1 MQNGCN
7 FLYQI
12 AKHYVS
18 DYDGD
23 LGKVCFVFPSRRS
36 SLYFRKWLG
45 LCSSKPIFSPELL
58 TISDLFDKLSPFK
71 RADKIELVS
80 ILYKHYLELG
90 AQSGLVCDSFDE
102 FVYKADTLLSDFNDI
117 DQYLVDARDLFANI
131 RDLESISSS
140 YEYLSPAQKEAIR
153 NFWKITLDNSG
164 EKPGKAR
171 FLQIWNILW
180 PLYDAF
186 KADLASRGIAYEGMI
201 TRAVAEL
208 VRNHDD
214 SVDEALAGYD
224 RIVFVGHNALSACEE
239 ILFSYINNSGK
250 GDFYWDFKGKLVR
263 DKDNK
268 ASSFISRYESK
279 YPSVYQLEDKAD
291 EYPQVEVVSVPSA
304 IGQAKKTADYLKDMD
319 PDSTAIVLPDESLL
333 LPLLN
338 SIPESIEKINV
349 TMGYG
354 LSNSAFAALMSS
366 LSPLQQNKRSRG
378 GQATFYHKDV
388 TAILSHPFILN
399 ACGDT
404 VKEIQTRIN
413 LNNLIQVPAA
423 LFEESQQELLTAI
436 FRPVDSVSDAYG
448 WQLHIIELLAGS
460 ISDMEKEFAYG
471 YYKAISHIR
480 DLDIPYLDKLE
491 TYFHFLR
498 QMTARLN
505 VPFRGEPLHG
515 LQVMGPLETRALD
528 FENVIILSVNEG
540 TFPAR
545 NNTDSYIPYS
555 LRKGFGLPSFE
566 LFDSISAYHFYRSI
580 YRARKVVLMYD
591 SRTFGVHSGEP
602 SRFIMQL
609 KHHYKAVPLVEK
621 VCTYTINP
629 AEQGTAAVVKDAEVM
644 EQLRKVYVEE
654 RHSFSASSLNDY
666 MSCPLKFYYTKV
678 KGIKESDKVDEGF
691 ESGPFGTAFHSVMET
706 LYGQH
711 KNEIISREIIG
722 GMLAAKN
729 ALDALIA
736 AKLDEAFKY
745 NGLPLTGKRRVT
757 FEMLKKIVLKT
768 LEYDMEYAPFT
779 YLDGERKIVA
789 DLDVNGVRVNLI
801 GFIDRLDSKAGQVRI
816 VDYKTGSIKL
826 HGTRDKEDV
835 IIDKLFDVNLG
846 DKRPYSSFQM
856 YLYAYLMARY
866 KTGTLFSGGLGA
878 APAGDMDICVYQMKQ
893 IFDTSLR
900 TFSCNDSMLRAFEDR
915 LKGLIVEILS
925 EGSFEARPAGPSDN
939 KCDYCPVRV
948 LCSY

>member
-1 MQNGCN
+1 MVNA

-23 LGKVCFVFPSRRS
+23 LGKVCFIFPSRRS

-45 LCSSKPIFSPELL
+45 LCSDAPIFSPELL
-58 TISDLFDKLSPFK
+58 TISELFDKLSPYA
-71 RADKIELVS
+71 RTDKIELVS

-90 AQSGLVCDSFDE
+90 RKEGLVCDCFDE

-117 DQYLVDARDLFANI
+117 DQYMVDASDLFSNV
-131 RDLESISSS
+131 RDLESISAD
-140 YEYLSPAQKEAIR
+140 YDYLSETQKEAIR
-153 NFWKITLDNSG
+153 NFWQITLDRYS

-171 FLQIWNILW
+171 FLQIWNILS

-186 KADLASRGIAYEGMI
+186 RADLAGRKIAYDGMM
-201 TRAVAEL
+201 TRTVAEMIKD
-208 VRNHDD
+208 HDGRI
-214 SVDEALAGYD
+214 DEVLSGYE
-224 RIVFVGHNALSACEE
+224 RIVFVGHNALSECEKV
-239 ILFSYINNSGK
+239 LFSYVRNSGK
-250 GDFYWDFKGKLVR
+250 GDFYWDFKGNLLR

-268 ASSFISRYESK
+268 ASLFISSYESD
-279 YPSVYQLEDKAD
+279 YPSLYQLDDSPA

-304 IGQAKKTADYLKDMD
+304 IGQAKKAADCLRGMD
-319 PDSTAIVLPDESLL
+319 QDSTAIVLPDESLL
-333 LPLLN
+333 MPLLN
-338 SIPESIEKINV
+338 SIPEQVSKINV

-366 LSPLQQNKRSRG
+366 LGPLQLNKRSRG
-378 GQATFYHKDV
+378 GQTTFYHKDV
-388 TAILSHPFILN
+388 TAILSHPFVLN
-399 ACGDT
+399 ACGDIA
-404 VKEIQTRIN
+404 KELQTRIN

-423 LFEESQQELLTAI
+423 LFEETQQDLLSSI
-436 FRPVDSVSDAYG
+436 FRPVDSVGDAFG
-448 WQLHIIELLAGS
+448 WQLRVIELLAGS
-460 ISDMEKEFAYG
+460 ISDLEKEFAYG
-471 YYKAISHIR
+471 YYKAVSHIR
-480 DLDIPYLDKLE
+480 DLQIPYLDKLE

-515 LQVMGPLETRALD
+515 LQIMGPLETRALD
-528 FENVIILSVNEG
+528 FDNIIILSVNEG
-540 TFPAR
+540 TFPAK
-545 NNTDSYIPYS
+545 NQSDSYIPYS
-555 LRKGFGLPSFE
+555 LRRGFGLPTFE

-609 KHHYKAVPLVEK
+609 KHHYTQVPLVEK

-629 AEQGTAAVVKDAEVM
+629 AEQGTATVVKDAEVM
-644 EQLRKVYVEE
+644 EQLLKVYVEE

-666 MSCPLKFYYTKV
+666 MNCPLKFYYTKV

-691 ESGPFGTAFHSVMET
+691 ESGPFGTAFHGIMEA
-706 LYGQH
+706 LYEPYR
-711 KNEIISREIIG
+711 NEIVSADIISSLLGRTEE
-722 GMLAAKN
+722 
-729 ALDALIA
+729 LDRLIA

-745 NGLPLTGKRRVT
+745 NGLPITGRRRVT
-757 FEMLKKIVLKT
+757 FEMLRKIVLKT
-768 LEYDMEYAPFT
+768 LEYDKSYAPFT
-779 YLDGERKIVA
+779 YLDGERKIYA
-789 DLDVNGVRVNLI
+789 DLDVTGVKVNLMGI
-801 GFIDRLDSKAGQVRI
+801 IDRLDSKGGQVRI

-826 HGTRDKEDV
+826 HGTRDSDSA
-835 IIDKLFDVNLG
+835 IIDKIFDVSLG
-846 DKRPYSSFQM
+846 GNRPYSSFQM
-856 YLYAYLMARY
+856 YLYAYLVARFR
-866 KTGTLFSGGLGA
+866 TGTLSAGGLGPK
-878 APAGDMDICVYQMKQ
+878 PADDTEICVYQMKQ

-900 TFSCNDSMLRAFEDR
+900 SFSSNDEMLRAFEDK
-915 LKGLIVEILS
+915 LKALIGEILS
-925 EGSFEARPAGPSDN
+925 EGEFVARPAGPSES

>member
-1 MQNGCN
+1 MVNA

-23 LGKVCFVFPSRRS
+23 LGKVCFIFPSRRS

-45 LCSSKPIFSPELL
+45 LCSDAPIFSPELL
-58 TISDLFDKLSPFK
+58 TISELFDKLSPYA

-90 AQSGLVCDSFDE
+90 RKEGLVCDSFDE

-117 DQYLVDARDLFANI
+117 DQYMVDASDLFSNV
-131 RDLESISSS
+131 RDLESISAD
-140 YEYLSPAQKEAIR
+140 YDYLSETQKEAIR
-153 NFWKITLDNSG
+153 NFWQITLDRYS

-171 FLQIWNILW
+171 FLQIWNILS

-186 KADLASRGIAYEGMI
+186 RADLAGRKIAYDGMM
-201 TRAVAEL
+201 TRTVAEMIKD
-208 VRNHDD
+208 HDGRI
-214 SVDEALAGYD
+214 DEVLSGYE
-224 RIVFVGHNALSACEE
+224 RIVFVGHNALSECEKV
-239 ILFSYINNSGK
+239 LFSYVRNSGK
-250 GDFYWDFKGKLVR
+250 GDFYWDFKGNLLR

-268 ASSFISRYESK
+268 ASLFISSYESD
-279 YPSVYQLEDKAD
+279 YPSLYQLDDSPA

-304 IGQAKKTADYLKDMD
+304 IGQAKKAADCLRGMD
-319 PDSTAIVLPDESLL
+319 QDSTAIVLPDESLL
-333 LPLLN
+333 MPLLN
-338 SIPESIEKINV
+338 SIPEQVSKINV

-366 LSPLQQNKRSRG
+366 LGPLQLNKRSRG
-378 GQATFYHKDV
+378 GQTTFYHKDV
-388 TAILSHPFILN
+388 TAILSHPFVLN
-399 ACGDT
+399 ACGD
-404 VKEIQTRIN
+404 VAKELQTRIN

-423 LFEESQQELLTAI
+423 LFEETQQDLLSSI
-436 FRPVDSVSDAYG
+436 FRPVDSVGDAFG
-448 WQLHIIELLAGS
+448 WQLRVIELLAGS
-460 ISDMEKEFAYG
+460 ISDLEKEFAYG
-471 YYKAISHIR
+471 YYKAVSHIR
-480 DLDIPYLDKLE
+480 DLQIPYLDKLE

-515 LQVMGPLETRALD
+515 LQIMGPLETRALD
-528 FENVIILSVNEG
+528 FDNIIILSVNEG
-540 TFPAR
+540 TFPAK
-545 NNTDSYIPYS
+545 NQSDSYIPYS
-555 LRKGFGLPSFE
+555 LRRGFGLPTFE

-609 KHHYKAVPLVEK
+609 KHHYTQVPLVEK

-629 AEQGTAAVVKDAEVM
+629 AEQGTATVVKDAEVM
-644 EQLRKVYVEE
+644 EQLSKVYVEE

-666 MSCPLKFYYTKV
+666 MNCPLKFYYTKV

-691 ESGPFGTAFHSVMET
+691 ESGPFGTAFHGIMEA
-706 LYGQH
+706 LYEPYR
-711 KNEIISREIIG
+711 NEIVSADIISSLLGRTEE
-722 GMLAAKN
+722 
-729 ALDALIA
+729 LDRLIA

-745 NGLPLTGKRRVT
+745 NGLPITGRRRVT
-757 FEMLKKIVLKT
+757 FEMLRKIVLKT
-768 LEYDMEYAPFT
+768 LEYDKSYAPFT
-779 YLDGERKIVA
+779 YLDGERKIYA
-789 DLDVNGVRVNLI
+789 DLDVTGVKVNLMGI
-801 GFIDRLDSKAGQVRI
+801 IDRLDSKGGQVRI

-826 HGTRDKEDV
+826 HGTRDSDSA
-835 IIDKLFDVNLG
+835 IIDKIFDVSLG
-846 DKRPYSSFQM
+846 GNRPYSSFQM
-856 YLYAYLMARY
+856 YLYAYLIARFR
-866 KTGTLFSGGLGA
+866 TGTLSAGGLGPK
-878 APAGDMDICVYQMKQ
+878 PADDTEICVYQMKQ

-900 TFSCNDSMLRAFEDR
+900 SFSSNDEMLRAFEDK
-915 LKGLIVEILS
+915 LKALIGEILS
-925 EGSFEARPAGPSDN
+925 EGEFVARPAGPSES

>member
-1 MQNGCN
+1 MVNA

-23 LGKVCFVFPSRRS
+23 LKDVCFVFPSRRS
-36 SLYFRKWLG
+36 SLFFRKYLG
-45 LCSSKPIFSPELL
+45 LCSPGPLFSPELL
-58 TISDLFDKLSPFK
+58 TISDLFDLLSPYK

-90 AQSGLVCDSFDE
+90 AGCGLVCDSFDE

-117 DQYLVDARDLFANI
+117 DQYMVNAQDLFANV
-131 RDLESISSS
+131 RDLESISAS
-140 YEYLSPAQKEAIR
+140 YDYLTDTQKEAIL
-153 NFWKITLDNSG
+153 NFWKITLDKSG

-186 KADLASRGIAYEGMI
+186 KAELASRGIAYEGMM

-208 VRNHDD
+208 IDNHDG

-224 RIVFVGHNALSACEE
+224 RIVFVGHNALSKCEKT
-239 ILFSYINNSGK
+239 LFSYIRNSGK

-268 ASSFISRYESK
+268 ASLFISDYEK
-279 YPSVYQLEDKAD
+279 DYPSEYQLDDKAD
-291 EYPQVEVVSVPSA
+291 NYPEVEVVSVPSA
-304 IGQAKKTADYLKDMD
+304 IGQAKKTADYLKYMD
-319 PDSTAIVLPDESLL
+319 PDETAIVLPDESLL
-333 LPLLN
+333 MPLLN
-338 SIPESIEKINV
+338 SIPDTIEKINV

-366 LSPLQQNKRSRG
+366 LSPLQQNKRSRDG
-378 GQATFYHKDV
+378 HATFYHKDV
-388 TAILSHPFILN
+388 TAILSHPFILK
-399 ACGDT
+399 ACGDKA
-404 VKEIQTRIN
+404 KEIQTRIN

-423 LFEESQQELLTAI
+423 LFDEAQQELLSAL
-436 FRPVDSVSDAYG
+436 FQPVDNVSDAYD
-448 WQLHIIELLAGS
+448 WQLNIIELLAGS

-480 DLDIPYLDKLE
+480 DLQIPYLDKLE

-528 FENVIILSVNEG
+528 FENIIILSVNEG
-540 TFPAR
+540 TFPAK

-591 SRTFGVHSGEP
+591 SRTFGVHNGEP

-691 ESGPFGTAFHSVMET
+691 ESGPFGTAFHNVMEA
-706 LYGQH
+706 LYGHH
-711 KNEIISREIIG
+711 KNEIISRDIID
-722 GMLAAKN
+722 GMLAAKSR
-729 ALDALIA
+729 LDALIG

-757 FEMLKKIVLKT
+757 FEMLRKIVIKT
-768 LEYDMEYAPFT
+768 LEYDMGYAPFT
-779 YLDGERKIVA
+779 YLDGEHKIVA
-789 DLDVNGVRVNLI
+789 DLDVNGVKVNLI
-801 GFIDRLDSKAGQVRI
+801 GIIDRLDSKDGQMRI

-835 IIDKLFDVNLG
+835 IIDKIFDVSLAGN
-846 DKRPYSSFQM
+846 RPYSSFQM
-856 YLYAYLMARY
+856 FLYAYLMARF
-866 KTGTLFSGGLGA
+866 KTRTLSSGGLGVG
-878 APAGDMDICVYQMKQ
+878 PADDMEICVYQMKQ
-893 IFDTSLR
+893 IFDMSLR
-900 TFSCNDSMLRAFEDR
+900 TFICNDGMLRAFEDK
-915 LKGLIVEILS
+915 LKDLVGEILS
-925 EGSFEARPAGPSDN
+925 EGSFEARPAGPSEN

>member
-1 MQNGCN
+1 MVNA

-23 LGKVCFVFPSRRS
+23 LGKVCFIFPSRRS

-45 LCSSKPIFSPELL
+45 LCSDAPIFSPELL
-58 TISDLFDKLSPFK
+58 TISELFDKLSPYA

-90 AQSGLVCDSFDE
+90 RKEGLVCDSFDE

-117 DQYLVDARDLFANI
+117 DQYMVDASDLFSNV
-131 RDLESISSS
+131 RDLESISAD
-140 YEYLSPAQKEAIR
+140 YDYLSETQKEAIR
-153 NFWKITLDNSG
+153 NFWQITLDRYS

-171 FLQIWNILW
+171 FLQIWNILS

-186 KADLASRGIAYEGMI
+186 RSDLAGRKIAYDGMM
-201 TRAVAEL
+201 TRTVAEMIKD
-208 VRNHDD
+208 HDGRI
-214 SVDEALAGYD
+214 DEVLSGYE
-224 RIVFVGHNALSACEE
+224 RIVFVGHNALSECEKV
-239 ILFSYINNSGK
+239 LFSYVRNSGK
-250 GDFYWDFKGKLVR
+250 GDFYWDFKGNLLR

-268 ASSFISRYESK
+268 ASLFISSYESD
-279 YPSVYQLEDKAD
+279 YPSLYQLDDSPA

-304 IGQAKKTADYLKDMD
+304 IGQAKKAADCLRGMD
-319 PDSTAIVLPDESLL
+319 QDSTAIVLPDESLL
-333 LPLLN
+333 MPLLN
-338 SIPESIEKINV
+338 SIPEQVSKINV

-366 LSPLQQNKRSRG
+366 LGPLQLNKRSRG
-378 GQATFYHKDV
+378 GQTTFYHKDV
-388 TAILSHPFILN
+388 TAILSHPFVLN
-399 ACGDT
+399 ACGD
-404 VKEIQTRIN
+404 VAKELQTRIN

-423 LFEESQQELLTAI
+423 LFEETQQDLLSSI
-436 FRPVDSVSDAYG
+436 FRPVDSVGDAFG
-448 WQLHIIELLAGS
+448 WQLRVIELLAGS
-460 ISDMEKEFAYG
+460 ISDLEKEFAYG
-471 YYKAISHIR
+471 YYKAVSHIR
-480 DLDIPYLDKLE
+480 DLQIPYLDKLE

-515 LQVMGPLETRALD
+515 LQIMGPLETRALD
-528 FENVIILSVNEG
+528 FDNIIILSVNEG
-540 TFPAR
+540 TFPAK
-545 NNTDSYIPYS
+545 NQSDSYIPYS
-555 LRKGFGLPSFE
+555 LRRGFGLPTFE

-609 KHHYKAVPLVEK
+609 KHHYTQVPLVEK

-629 AEQGTAAVVKDAEVM
+629 AEQGTATMVKDAEVM
-644 EQLRKVYVEE
+644 EQLLKVYVEE

-666 MSCPLKFYYTKV
+666 MNCPLKFYYTKV

-691 ESGPFGTAFHSVMET
+691 ESGPFGTAFHGIMEA
-706 LYGQH
+706 LYEPYR
-711 KNEIISREIIG
+711 NEIVSADIISSLLGRTEE
-722 GMLAAKN
+722 
-729 ALDALIA
+729 LDRLIA

-745 NGLPLTGKRRVT
+745 NGLPITGRRRVT
-757 FEMLKKIVLKT
+757 FEMLRKIVLKT
-768 LEYDMEYAPFT
+768 LEYDKSYAPFT
-779 YLDGERKIVA
+779 YLDGERKIYA
-789 DLDVNGVRVNLI
+789 DLDVAGVKVNLMGI
-801 GFIDRLDSKAGQVRI
+801 IDRLDSKGGQVRI

-826 HGTRDKEDV
+826 HGTRDSDSA
-835 IIDKLFDVNLG
+835 IIDKIFDVSLG
-846 DKRPYSSFQM
+846 GNRPYSSFQM
-856 YLYAYLMARY
+856 YLYAYLIARFR
-866 KTGTLFSGGLGA
+866 TGTLSAGGLGPK
-878 APAGDMDICVYQMKQ
+878 PADDTEICVYQMKQ

-900 TFSCNDSMLRAFEDR
+900 SFSSNDEMLRAFEDK
-915 LKGLIVEILS
+915 LKALIGEILS
-925 EGSFEARPAGPSDN
+925 EGEFVARPAGPSES

>member
-1 MQNGCN
+1 MVNA

-23 LGKVCFVFPSRRS
+23 LGKVCFIFPSRRS

-45 LCSSKPIFSPELL
+45 LCSDAPIFSPELL
-58 TISDLFDKLSPFK
+58 TISELFDKLSPYA

-90 AQSGLVCDSFDE
+90 RKEGLVCDSFDE

-117 DQYLVDARDLFANI
+117 DQYMVDASDLFSNV
-131 RDLESISSS
+131 RDLESISAD
-140 YEYLSPAQKEAIR
+140 YDYLSETQKEAIR
-153 NFWKITLDNSG
+153 NFWQITLDRYS

-171 FLQIWNILW
+171 FLQIWNILS

-186 KADLASRGIAYEGMI
+186 RADLAGRKIAYDGMM
-201 TRAVAEL
+201 TRTVAEMIKD
-208 VRNHDD
+208 HDGRI
-214 SVDEALAGYD
+214 DEVLSGYE
-224 RIVFVGHNALSACEE
+224 RIVFVGHNALSECEKV
-239 ILFSYINNSGK
+239 LFSYVRNSGK
-250 GDFYWDFKGKLVR
+250 GDFYWDFKGNLLR

-268 ASSFISRYESK
+268 ASLFISSYESD
-279 YPSVYQLEDKAD
+279 YPSLYQLDDSPA

-304 IGQAKKTADYLKDMD
+304 IGQAKKAADCLRGMD
-319 PDSTAIVLPDESLL
+319 QDSTAIVLPDESLL
-333 LPLLN
+333 MPLLN
-338 SIPESIEKINV
+338 SIPEQVSKINV

-366 LSPLQQNKRSRG
+366 LGPLQLNKRSRG
-378 GQATFYHKDV
+378 GQTTFYHKDV
-388 TAILSHPFILN
+388 TAILSHPFVLN
-399 ACGDT
+399 ACGD
-404 VKEIQTRIN
+404 VAKELQTRIN

-423 LFEESQQELLTAI
+423 LFEETQQDLLSSI
-436 FRPVDSVSDAYG
+436 FRPVDSVGDAFG
-448 WQLHIIELLAGS
+448 WQLRVIELLAGS
-460 ISDMEKEFAYG
+460 ISDLEKEFAYG
-471 YYKAISHIR
+471 YYKAVSHIR
-480 DLDIPYLDKLE
+480 DLQIPYLDKLE

-515 LQVMGPLETRALD
+515 LQIMGPLETRALD
-528 FENVIILSVNEG
+528 FDNIIILSVNEG
-540 TFPAR
+540 TFPAK
-545 NNTDSYIPYS
+545 NQSDSYIPYS
-555 LRKGFGLPSFE
+555 LRRGFGLPTFE

-609 KHHYKAVPLVEK
+609 KHHYTQVPLVEK

-629 AEQGTAAVVKDAEVM
+629 AEQGTATVVKDAEVM
-644 EQLRKVYVEE
+644 EQLLKVYVEE

-666 MSCPLKFYYTKV
+666 MNCPLKFYYTKV

-691 ESGPFGTAFHSVMET
+691 ESGPFGTAFHGIMEA
-706 LYGQH
+706 LYEPYR
-711 KNEIISREIIG
+711 NEMVSADIISSLLGRTEE
-722 GMLAAKN
+722 
-729 ALDALIA
+729 LDRLIA

-745 NGLPLTGKRRVT
+745 NGLPITGRRRVT
-757 FEMLKKIVLKT
+757 FEMLRKIVLKT
-768 LEYDMEYAPFT
+768 LEYDKSYAPFT
-779 YLDGERKIVA
+779 YLDGERKIYA
-789 DLDVNGVRVNLI
+789 DLDVTGVKVNLMGI
-801 GFIDRLDSKAGQVRI
+801 IDRLDSKGGQVRI

-826 HGTRDKEDV
+826 HGTRDSDSA
-835 IIDKLFDVNLG
+835 IIDKIFDVSLG
-846 DKRPYSSFQM
+846 GNRPYSSFQM
-856 YLYAYLMARY
+856 YLYAYLIARFR
-866 KTGTLFSGGLGA
+866 TGTLSAGGLGPK
-878 APAGDMDICVYQMKQ
+878 PADDTEICVYQMKQ

-900 TFSCNDSMLRAFEDR
+900 SFSSNDEMLRAFEDK
-915 LKGLIVEILS
+915 LKALIGEILS
-925 EGSFEARPAGPSDN
+925 EGEFVARPAGPSES

>member
-1 MQNGCN
+1 MVNA

-23 LGKVCFVFPSRRS
+23 LGKVCFIFPSRRS

-45 LCSSKPIFSPELL
+45 LCSDAPIFSPELL
-58 TISDLFDKLSPFK
+58 TISELFDKLSPYA

-90 AQSGLVCDSFDE
+90 RKEGLVCDSFDE

-117 DQYLVDARDLFANI
+117 DQYLVDASDLFSNV
-131 RDLESISSS
+131 RDLESISAD
-140 YEYLSPAQKEAIR
+140 YDYLSETQKEAIR
-153 NFWKITLDNSG
+153 NFWQITLDRYS

-171 FLQIWNILW
+171 FLQIWNILS

-186 KADLASRGIAYEGMI
+186 RSDLAGRKIAYDGMM
-201 TRAVAEL
+201 TRTVAEMIKD
-208 VRNHDD
+208 HDGRI
-214 SVDEALAGYD
+214 DEVLSGYE
-224 RIVFVGHNALSACEE
+224 RIVFVGHNALSECEKV
-239 ILFSYINNSGK
+239 LFSYVRNSGK
-250 GDFYWDFKGKLVR
+250 GDFYRDFKGNLLR

-268 ASSFISRYESK
+268 ASLFISSYESD
-279 YPSVYQLEDKAD
+279 YPSLYQLDDSPA

-304 IGQAKKTADYLKDMD
+304 IGQAKKAADCLRGMD
-319 PDSTAIVLPDESLL
+319 QDSTAIVLPDESLL
-333 LPLLN
+333 MPLLN
-338 SIPESIEKINV
+338 SIPEQVSKINV

-366 LSPLQQNKRSRG
+366 LGPLQLNKRSRG
-378 GQATFYHKDV
+378 GQTTFYHKDV
-388 TAILSHPFILN
+388 TAILSHPFVLN
-399 ACGDT
+399 ACGD
-404 VKEIQTRIN
+404 VAKELQTRIN

-423 LFEESQQELLTAI
+423 LFEETQQDLLCSI
-436 FRPVDSVSDAYG
+436 FRPVDSVGDAFG
-448 WQLHIIELLAGS
+448 WQLRVIELLAGS
-460 ISDMEKEFAYG
+460 ISDLEKEFAYG
-471 YYKAISHIR
+471 YYKAVSHIR
-480 DLDIPYLDKLE
+480 DLQIPYLDKLE

-515 LQVMGPLETRALD
+515 LQIMGPLETRALD
-528 FENVIILSVNEG
+528 FDNIIILSVNEG
-540 TFPAR
+540 TFPAK
-545 NNTDSYIPYS
+545 NQSDSYIPYS
-555 LRKGFGLPSFE
+555 LRRGFGLPTFE

-580 YRARKVVLMYD
+580 YRARRVVLMYD

-609 KHHYKAVPLVEK
+609 KHHYTQVPLVEK

-629 AEQGTAAVVKDAEVM
+629 AEQGTATVVKDAEVM
-644 EQLRKVYVEE
+644 EQLSKVYVEE

-666 MSCPLKFYYTKV
+666 MNCPLKFYYTKV

-691 ESGPFGTAFHSVMET
+691 ESGPFGTAFHGIMEA
-706 LYGQH
+706 LYEPYR
-711 KNEIISREIIG
+711 NEIVSADIISSLLGRTEE
-722 GMLAAKN
+722 
-729 ALDALIA
+729 LDRLIA

-745 NGLPLTGKRRVT
+745 NGLPITGRRRVT
-757 FEMLKKIVLKT
+757 FEMLRKIVLKT
-768 LEYDMEYAPFT
+768 LEYDKSYAPFT
-779 YLDGERKIVA
+779 YLDGERKIYA
-789 DLDVNGVRVNLI
+789 DLDVAGVKVNLMGI
-801 GFIDRLDSKAGQVRI
+801 IDRLDSKGGQVRI

-826 HGTRDKEDV
+826 HGTRDSDSA
-835 IIDKLFDVNLG
+835 IIDKIFDVSLG
-846 DKRPYSSFQM
+846 GNRPYSSFQM
-856 YLYAYLMARY
+856 YLYAYLVARFR
-866 KTGTLFSGGLGA
+866 TGTLSAGGLGPK
-878 APAGDMDICVYQMKQ
+878 PADDTEICVYQMKQ

-900 TFSCNDSMLRAFEDR
+900 SFSSNDEMLRAFEDK
-915 LKGLIVEILS
+915 LKALIGEILS
-925 EGSFEARPAGPSDN
+925 EGEFVARPAGPSES

>member
-1 MQNGCN
+1 MVNA

-23 LGKVCFVFPSRRS
+23 LGKVCFIFPSRRS

-45 LCSSKPIFSPELL
+45 LCSDAPIFSPELL
-58 TISDLFDKLSPFK
+58 TISELFDKLSPYA

-90 AQSGLVCDSFDE
+90 RKEGLVCDSFDE

-117 DQYLVDARDLFANI
+117 DQYMVDASDLFSNV
-131 RDLESISSS
+131 RDLESISAD
-140 YEYLSPAQKEAIR
+140 YDYLSETQKEAIR
-153 NFWKITLDNSG
+153 NFWQITLDRYS

-171 FLQIWNILW
+171 FLQIWNILS

-186 KADLASRGIAYEGMI
+186 RSDLAGRKIAYDGMM
-201 TRAVAEL
+201 TRTVAEMIKD
-208 VRNHDD
+208 HDGRI
-214 SVDEALAGYD
+214 DEVLSGYE
-224 RIVFVGHNALSACEE
+224 RIVFVGHNALSECEKV
-239 ILFSYINNSGK
+239 LFSYVRNSGK
-250 GDFYWDFKGKLVR
+250 GDFYWDFKGNLLR

-268 ASSFISRYESK
+268 ASLFISSYESD
-279 YPSVYQLEDKAD
+279 YPSLYQLDDSPA

-304 IGQAKKTADYLKDMD
+304 IGQAKKAADCLRGMD
-319 PDSTAIVLPDESLL
+319 QDSTAIVLPDESLL
-333 LPLLN
+333 MPLLN
-338 SIPESIEKINV
+338 SIPEQVSKINV

-366 LSPLQQNKRSRG
+366 LGPLQLNKRSRG
-378 GQATFYHKDV
+378 GQTTFYHKDV
-388 TAILSHPFILN
+388 TAILSHPFVLN
-399 ACGDT
+399 ACGD
-404 VKEIQTRIN
+404 VAKELQTRIN

-423 LFEESQQELLTAI
+423 LFEETQQDLLSSI
-436 FRPVDSVSDAYG
+436 FRPVDSVGDAFG
-448 WQLHIIELLAGS
+448 WQLRVIELLAGS
-460 ISDMEKEFAYG
+460 ISDLEKEFAYG
-471 YYKAISHIR
+471 YYKAVSHIR
-480 DLDIPYLDKLE
+480 DLQIPYLDKLE

-515 LQVMGPLETRALD
+515 LQIMGPLETRALD
-528 FENVIILSVNEG
+528 FDNIIILSVNEG
-540 TFPAR
+540 TFPAK
-545 NNTDSYIPYS
+545 NQSDSYIPYS
-555 LRKGFGLPSFE
+555 LRRGFGLPTFE

-609 KHHYKAVPLVEK
+609 KHHYTQVPLVEK

-629 AEQGTAAVVKDAEVM
+629 AEQGTATVVKDAEVM
-644 EQLRKVYVEE
+644 EQLLKVYVEE

-666 MSCPLKFYYTKV
+666 MNCPLKFYYTKV

-691 ESGPFGTAFHSVMET
+691 ESGPFGTAFHGIMEA
-706 LYGQH
+706 LYEPYR
-711 KNEIISREIIG
+711 NEIVSADIISSLLGRTEE
-722 GMLAAKN
+722 
-729 ALDALIA
+729 LDRLIA

-745 NGLPLTGKRRVT
+745 NGLPITGRRRVT
-757 FEMLKKIVLKT
+757 FEMLRKIVLKT
-768 LEYDMEYAPFT
+768 LEYDKSYAPFT
-779 YLDGERKIVA
+779 YLDGERKIYA
-789 DLDVNGVRVNLI
+789 DLDVAGVKVNLMGI
-801 GFIDRLDSKAGQVRI
+801 IDRLDSKGGQVRI

-826 HGTRDKEDV
+826 HGTRDSDSA
-835 IIDKLFDVNLG
+835 IIDKIFDVSLG
-846 DKRPYSSFQM
+846 GNRPYSSFQM
-856 YLYAYLMARY
+856 YLYAYLVARFR
-866 KTGTLFSGGLGA
+866 TGTLSAGGLGPK
-878 APAGDMDICVYQMKQ
+878 PADDTEICVYQMKQ

-900 TFSCNDSMLRAFEDR
+900 SFSSNDEMLRAFEDK
-915 LKGLIVEILS
+915 LKALIGEILS
-925 EGSFEARPAGPSDN
+925 EGEFVARPAGPSES

>member
-1 MQNGCN
+1 MVNA

-23 LGKVCFVFPSRRS
+23 LGKVCFIFPSRRS

-45 LCSSKPIFSPELL
+45 LCSDAPIFSPELL
-58 TISDLFDKLSPFK
+58 TISELFDKLSPYA

-90 AQSGLVCDSFDE
+90 RKEGLVCDSFDE

-117 DQYLVDARDLFANI
+117 DQYMVDASDLFSNV
-131 RDLESISSS
+131 RDLESISAD
-140 YEYLSPAQKEAIR
+140 YDYLSETQKEAIR
-153 NFWKITLDNSG
+153 NFWQITLDRYS

-171 FLQIWNILW
+171 FLQIWNILS

-186 KADLASRGIAYEGMI
+186 RSDLAGRKIAYDGMM
-201 TRAVAEL
+201 TRTVAEMIKD
-208 VRNHDD
+208 HDGRI
-214 SVDEALAGYD
+214 DEVLSGYE
-224 RIVFVGHNALSACEE
+224 RIVFVGHNALSECEKV
-239 ILFSYINNSGK
+239 LFSYVRNSGK
-250 GDFYWDFKGKLVR
+250 GDFYWDFKGNLLR

-268 ASSFISRYESK
+268 ASLFISSYESD
-279 YPSVYQLEDKAD
+279 YPSLYQLDDSPA

-304 IGQAKKTADYLKDMD
+304 IGQAKKAADCLRGMD
-319 PDSTAIVLPDESLL
+319 QDSTAIVLPDESLL
-333 LPLLN
+333 MPLLN
-338 SIPESIEKINV
+338 SIPEQVSKINV

-366 LSPLQQNKRSRG
+366 LGPLQLNKRSRG
-378 GQATFYHKDV
+378 GQTTFYHKDV
-388 TAILSHPFILN
+388 TAILSHPFVLN
-399 ACGDT
+399 ACGD
-404 VKEIQTRIN
+404 VAKELQTRIN

-423 LFEESQQELLTAI
+423 LFEETQQDLLSSI
-436 FRPVDSVSDAYG
+436 FRPVDSVGDAFG
-448 WQLHIIELLAGS
+448 WQLRVIELLAGS
-460 ISDMEKEFAYG
+460 ISDLEKEFAYG
-471 YYKAISHIR
+471 YYKAVSHIR
-480 DLDIPYLDKLE
+480 DLQIPYLDKLE

-515 LQVMGPLETRALD
+515 LQIMGPLETRALD
-528 FENVIILSVNEG
+528 FDNIIILSVNEG
-540 TFPAR
+540 TFPAK
-545 NNTDSYIPYS
+545 NQSDSYIPYS
-555 LRKGFGLPSFE
+555 LRRGFGLPTFE

-609 KHHYKAVPLVEK
+609 KHHYTQVPLVEK

-629 AEQGTAAVVKDAEVM
+629 AEQGTATVVKDAEVM
-644 EQLRKVYVEE
+644 EQLLKVYVEE

-666 MSCPLKFYYTKV
+666 MNCPLKFYYTKV

-691 ESGPFGTAFHSVMET
+691 ESGPFGTAFHGIMET
-706 LYGQH
+706 LYEPYR
-711 KNEIISREIIG
+711 NEIVSADIISSLLGRTEE
-722 GMLAAKN
+722 
-729 ALDALIA
+729 LDRLIA

-745 NGLPLTGKRRVT
+745 NGLPITGRRRVT
-757 FEMLKKIVLKT
+757 FEMLRKIVLKT
-768 LEYDMEYAPFT
+768 LEYDKSYAPFT
-779 YLDGERKIVA
+779 YLDGERKIYA
-789 DLDVNGVRVNLI
+789 DLDVAGVKVNLMGI
-801 GFIDRLDSKAGQVRI
+801 IDRLDSKGGQVRI

-826 HGTRDKEDV
+826 HGTRDSDSA
-835 IIDKLFDVNLG
+835 IIDKIFDVSLG
-846 DKRPYSSFQM
+846 GNRPYSSFQM
-856 YLYAYLMARY
+856 YLYAYLVARFR
-866 KTGTLFSGGLGA
+866 TGTLSAGGLGPK
-878 APAGDMDICVYQMKQ
+878 PADDTEICVYQMKQ

-900 TFSCNDSMLRAFEDR
+900 SFSSNDEMLRAFEDK
-915 LKGLIVEILS
+915 LKALIGEILS
-925 EGSFEARPAGPSDN
+925 EGEFVARPAGPSES

>member
-1 MQNGCN
+1 MVNA

-23 LGKVCFVFPSRRS
+23 LGKVCFIFPSRRS

-45 LCSSKPIFSPELL
+45 LCSDAPIFSPELL
-58 TISDLFDKLSPFK
+58 TISELFDKLSPYA
-71 RADKIELVS
+71 RTDKIELVS

-90 AQSGLVCDSFDE
+90 RKEGLVCDCFDE

-117 DQYLVDARDLFANI
+117 DQYMVDASDLFSNV
-131 RDLESISSS
+131 RDLESISAD
-140 YEYLSPAQKEAIR
+140 YDYLSETQKEAIR
-153 NFWKITLDNSG
+153 NFWQITLDRYS

-171 FLQIWNILW
+171 FLQIWNILS

-186 KADLASRGIAYEGMI
+186 RADLAGRKIAYDGMM
-201 TRAVAEL
+201 TRTVAEMIKD
-208 VRNHDD
+208 HDGRI
-214 SVDEALAGYD
+214 DEVLSGYE
-224 RIVFVGHNALSACEE
+224 RIVFVGHNALSECEKV
-239 ILFSYINNSGK
+239 LFSYVRNSGK
-250 GDFYWDFKGKLVR
+250 GDFYWDFKGNLLR

-268 ASSFISRYESK
+268 ASLFISSYESD
-279 YPSVYQLEDKAD
+279 YPSLYQLDDSPA

-304 IGQAKKTADYLKDMD
+304 IGQAKKAADCLRGMD
-319 PDSTAIVLPDESLL
+319 QDSTAIVLPDESLL
-333 LPLLN
+333 MPLLN
-338 SIPESIEKINV
+338 SIPEQVSKINV

-366 LSPLQQNKRSRG
+366 LGPLQLNKRSRG
-378 GQATFYHKDV
+378 GQTTFYHKDV
-388 TAILSHPFILN
+388 TAILSHPFVLN
-399 ACGDT
+399 ACGD
-404 VKEIQTRIN
+404 VAKELQTRIN

-423 LFEESQQELLTAI
+423 LFEETQQDLLSSI
-436 FRPVDSVSDAYG
+436 FRPVDSVGDAFG
-448 WQLHIIELLAGS
+448 WQLRVIELLAGS
-460 ISDMEKEFAYG
+460 ISDLEKEFAYG
-471 YYKAISHIR
+471 YYKAVSHIR
-480 DLDIPYLDKLE
+480 DLQIPYLDKLE

-515 LQVMGPLETRALD
+515 LQIMGPLETRALD
-528 FENVIILSVNEG
+528 FDNIIILSVNEG
-540 TFPAR
+540 TFPAK
-545 NNTDSYIPYS
+545 NQSDSYIPYS
-555 LRKGFGLPSFE
+555 LRRGFGLPTFE

-609 KHHYKAVPLVEK
+609 KHHYTQVPLVEK

-629 AEQGTAAVVKDAEVM
+629 AEQGTATVVKDAEVM
-644 EQLRKVYVEE
+644 EQLLKVYVEE

-666 MSCPLKFYYTKV
+666 MNCPLKFYYTKV

-691 ESGPFGTAFHSVMET
+691 ESGPFGTAFHGIMEA
-706 LYGQH
+706 LYEPYR
-711 KNEIISREIIG
+711 NEIVSADIISSLLGRTEE
-722 GMLAAKN
+722 
-729 ALDALIA
+729 LDRLIA

-745 NGLPLTGKRRVT
+745 NGLPITGRRRVT
-757 FEMLKKIVLKT
+757 FEMLRKIVLKT
-768 LEYDMEYAPFT
+768 LEYDKSYAPFT
-779 YLDGERKIVA
+779 YLDGERKIYA
-789 DLDVNGVRVNLI
+789 DLDVTGVKVNLMGI
-801 GFIDRLDSKAGQVRI
+801 IDRLDSKGGQVRI

-826 HGTRDKEDV
+826 HGTRDSDSA
-835 IIDKLFDVNLG
+835 IIDKIFDVSLG
-846 DKRPYSSFQM
+846 GNRPYSSFQM
-856 YLYAYLMARY
+856 YLYAYLVARFR
-866 KTGTLFSGGLGA
+866 TGTLSAGGLGPK
-878 APAGDMDICVYQMKQ
+878 PADDTEICVYQMKQ

-900 TFSCNDSMLRAFEDR
+900 SFSSNDEMLRAFEDK
-915 LKGLIVEILS
+915 LKALIGEILS
-925 EGSFEARPAGPSDN
+925 EGEFVARPAGPSES